1 MQKIT
6 ALKAQRKNTQRV
18 SVFLDGEYA
27 FGLTRIVAGWLQI
40 GQILSE
46 EKITALRAEDELEM
60 AYLRA
65 LNFLSYRPR
74 SKAEIR
80 RNLRKYKVPELLI
93 EPTVERLEQNKLLND
108 QEFAQIWVENRNSF
122 RPRGRRAL
130 SFELR
135 QKGIADEVIQ
145 STLDEL
151 VDEEILAY
159 QAGIKKANKL
169 AKYDWQD
176 FRKKLS
182 DFLARRGFSYG
193 VISPLLPQLWEEVQA
208 EENE

>member
-6 ALKAQRKNTQRV
+6 AIKPQRKNSRRV
-18 SVFLDGEYA
+18 NIFLDGEFA

-40 GQILSE
+40 GQMLSE
-46 EKITALRAEDELEM
+46 KKIAELKAEDELEL

-80 RNLRKYKVPELLI
+80 RNLRKYKVSELLI
-93 EPTVERLEQNKLLND
+93 EPTVERLEQNNFVND
-108 QEFAQIWVENRNSF
+108 KDFAQIWVENRNSF

-130 SFELR
+130 SVELR
-135 QKGIADEVIQ
+135 QKGIADDVIQ

-151 VDEEILAY
+151 VNEEILAY
-159 QAGIKKANKL
+159 QAGIKKAEKL
-169 AKYDWQD
+169 AKYEWQD

-182 DFLARRGFSYG
+182 GFLARRGFSYA
-193 VISPLLPQLWEEVQA
+193 VISPLLPQLWEEVQT

>member
-46 EKITALRAEDELEM
+46 EKITTLRAEDELEM

-182 DFLARRGFSYG
+182 GFLARRGFSYG